1 MSENL
6 NEIITKSRPSAK
18 TNTIKVYER
27 NIKYVMNGLKAT
39 SYDFVKNIDEVM
51 TFLSPKHY
59 TTQRNYLNAL
69 IILML
74 ALNHDKVYDEL
85 IKKYDEQREKL
96 TEQYDKDQEN
106 HIISDKQKPN
116 FISFDELKNMIE
128 RIGDDLK
135 GFKKRELNG
144 KELLLL
150 NMYVILQIHIRLP
163 LRNDLAGMISIQK
176 RGYNKLNEEE
186 KKKTNYLIVEKG
198 NIFLSLN
205 EYKTNRKYK
214 EVKINVPKDLQRL
227 IRSFIK
233 IVGYGV
239 MFKSSAG
246 TAISRNQLS
255 QLLIKTSQKYIQK
268 NISTTIIRKIILSH
282 KFANKNEEKEEMAKI
297 CCHSIST
304 MDKTYIKKTEQVEQ
318 KEE

>member
-1 MSENL
+1 MAEDL
-6 NEIITKSRPSAK
+6 QELITKSRPTAK
-18 TNTIKVYER
+18 SNTIKIYER

-51 TFLSPKHY
+51 TFLSNKHT

-74 ALNHDKVYDEL
+74 ALNHDKVYDET

-116 FISFDELKNMIE
+116 FISFQELKDMIE
-128 RIGDDLK
+128 KIGNDLK
-135 GFKKRELNG
+135 GFKKRELSG

-163 LRNDLAGMISIQK
+163 LRNDLAGMISINK
-176 RGYNKLNEEE
+176 RTYNKLTEQE
-186 KKKTNYLIVEKG
+186 KETTNYLVIEKG
-198 NIFLSLN
+198 NIFISLN
-205 EYKTNRKYK
+205 EYKTKRKYK
-214 EVKINVPKDLQRL
+214 EVKLDVPKDLQRL

-233 IVGYGV
+233 IVGMGV

-246 TAISRNQLS
+246 SAISRNQLS
-255 QLLIKTSQKYIQK
+255 QLLIKTSQSYIQK
-268 NISTTIIRKIILSH
+268 NISTTIIRKIVLSEL
-282 KFANKNEEKEEMAKI
+282 FAQKNKEKEQMAKI
-297 CCHSIST
+297 CCHSTST
-304 MDKTYIKKTEQVEQ
+304 MDKTYIKQPQEETEEA
-318 KEE
+318 